1 VLEER
6 RSLSSMYERL
16 NFSEKTQL
24 LVEGIRSSGPSRAV
38 GSGKSNVRGRYPSRK
53 MGVTIQFES
62 HRNELPAIFELEHDL
77 DVIEYYDQP
86 LSITIEYQG
95 MNKRWIRVLHTPDF
109 FVIRERAAGWEE
121 CKTEEELL
129 SLSERNPNRY
139 RKDEDGVWRCP
150 PGEAYA
156 TPLGFYYRLRTSAE
170 INWTFQRN
178 IQFLEDYFRIDAP
191 VVAQAAR
198 EAVTMIIASEPNIT
212 LDQLYKSAE
221 GKANRDD
228 IHMMI
233 AHREIFVALSA
244 APLPEPD
251 LVRVFPDEETSVAYR
266 NLIDAVHDSAAH
278 KLRHVDLSKSER
290 VLWGNRSWTILNTN
304 EETVGLLGDGN
315 EFREVPRTVFEEL
328 VKKGK
333 ITGLQDGNTTLFS
346 AEAMERFRRANS
358 QAYRE
363 ANRRADFVQ
372 ARLSGDQVDK
382 EIVGERTIRRWVSS
396 FRAAESRWGC
406 GYLGLLPVPRSGNRK
421 GRLPF
426 ATVALLDKFID
437 EDYETIKHKRKYEVY
452 AAYLRACDKAGLI
465 AASYKTFCATAKRRS
480 RYQQTLQREGK
491 RAAYRDKPFCW
502 YLDQTTPRHGDR
514 PFEIVHIDHTELDE
528 ELVCSQTGRK
538 LGKCWATIATDAFSR
553 RFLAVY
559 MSYDPPSY
567 RSCMMILREIVR
579 RFGKF
584 PQMIIVDGGAEFES
598 VYFETLLA
606 RYECTK
612 KTRPPAEAR
621 FGSVCERLFGTTNT
635 MFIHNL
641 RGNTQLM
648 KNARQVTK
656 SINPKHL
663 AVWALGDLYS
673 RFREFAYELYDTL
686 THPSLGTTPREAFAL
701 GIKHGGMRSHRMVH
715 YSEDFQLFTL
725 PTTRKGTAKVRSG
738 KGVKIN
744 HIYYWSE
751 AFCSPNVERKNVEVR
766 YDPWNAGIAYAY
778 VGGRW
783 VECKSQYWAILRG
796 RSERELM
803 LATRELRRR
812 QCLHTQEVFT
822 VTARRLAEFLESLEA
837 QEVLLEQRL
846 RDQEARR
853 ILASVPRPATEA
865 LEADDA
871 RSPAAASVTVL
882 PVGTQ
887 ERSHGQPN
895 ITDRHNRRRTVYGR
909 F

>member
-1 VLEER
+1 MSEER
-6 RSLSSMYERL
+6 RDLSRVYGRL
-16 NFSEKTQL
+16 NFSEKTQS

-38 GSGKSNVRGRYPSRK
+38 GSAKSNVRGRYASRK

-62 HRNELPAIFELEHDL
+62 HRNELPAILELEHDK

-86 LSITIEYQG
+86 PPIAIEYES
-95 MNKRWIRVLHTPDF
+95 MNKRRLRVLHTPDF
-109 FVIRERAAGWEE
+109 FVIRSSAAGWEE

-129 SLSERNPNRY
+129 SLSERNRNRY
-139 RKDEDGVWRCP
+139 HKDEDGMWRCP

-156 TPLGFYYRLRTSAE
+156 RQRSLYYRLRSSAE

-178 IQFLEDYFRIDAP
+178 IHFLEDYFRIDALL
-191 VVAQAAR
+191 VSQAAC
-198 EAVTMIIASEPNIT
+198 EAVKSIVASEPNIT
-212 LDQLYKSAE
+212 LDQLYDRAE
-221 GKANRDD
+221 GKASRDD
-228 IHMMI
+228 IHRMLT
-233 AHREIFVALSA
+233 HGEIFVDLFA

-251 LVRVFPDEETSVAYR
+251 LVRVFPNEETSVAYR
-266 NLIDAVHDSAAH
+266 NLIDVARDSAAQ
-278 KLRHVDLSKSER
+278 KLCYVDLSKTEA
-290 VLWGNRSWTILNTN
+290 VLWGDRNWTILNTN
-304 EETVGLLGDGN
+304 EEAVGLLGDGN
-315 EFREVPRTVFEEL
+315 EFREVPLTVFEEL
-328 VKKGK
+328 VRKGK
-333 ITGLQDGNTTLFS
+333 ITGLQDKNPTLLS
-346 AEAMERFRRANS
+346 AEAIERFHTASND
-358 QAYRE
+358 AYRE

-372 ARLSGDQVDK
+372 ARLRGDQVDK
-382 EIVGERTIRRWVSS
+382 EIVGQRTLHRWVSS
-396 FRAAESRWGC
+396 FRAAESMWGC
-406 GYLGLLPVPRSGNRK
+406 GYLGLLPAPRSGNCK
-421 GRLPF
+421 GRL
-426 ATVALLDKFID
+426 ALGTVALLNKFID

-452 AAYLRACDKAGLI
+452 AAYLRACDKAGDI

-480 RYQQTLQREGK
+480 RYQQTLEREGK
-491 RAAYRDKPFCW
+491 RAAYQHKPFYW
-502 YLDQTTPRHGDR
+502 HLDQTTPRHGDR

-528 ELVCSQTGRK
+528 ELVCSQTGRN
-538 LGKCWATIATDAFSR
+538 LGKCWATIATDAYSR

-621 FGSVCERLFGTTNT
+621 FGGVCERLFGTTNT

-656 SINPKHL
+656 SINPKNL
-663 AVWALGDLYS
+663 AVWALGDLDS
-673 RFREFAYELYDTL
+673 RLREFAYELYDTL

-701 GIKHGGMRSHRMVH
+701 GIKHGGMRSHRMIH

-744 HIYYWSE
+744 HIYYWAE
-751 AFCSPNVERKNVEVR
+751 AFRSPNVERKNVEVR

-783 VECKSQYWAILRG
+783 VECKSQYWGILRG

-822 VTARRLAEFLESLEA
+822 VTARRLAEFLESIEA

-853 ILASVPRPATEA
+853 ILASTAGLAAESF
-865 LEADDA
+865 EADDP
-871 RSPAAASVTVL
+871 RSPAEASVAVL

-887 ERSHGQPN
+887 ERSHGQPD
-895 ITDRHNRRRTVYGR
+895 ITERHNRRRTVYGR